1 MTYPISSVP
10 KEWRQHRWVF
20 LPRTSISSFCS
31 LQSQSYRK
39 GLARPGD
46 AEPIL
51 TPLIQVSI
59 SSGHLVALPRVL
71 FQSKLSKVIYVVY
84 VLYFIHI
91 NHETKSIGN
100 RHSILI
106 IICNLAPQ
114 RLSMY
119 RTANKWFKKKLR
131 SLNLVLYLLVSIK
144 VCKSGNSLRQAPT
157 FQPTGN
163 RASWK
168 ERTPHTALTAVHKI
182 HELKR
187 QTAAETGVRDLSLA
201 WKIKTVST
209 KNAFILILSVL
220 ETTHA
225 SLMYTSWKHPRH
237 VFLVED
243 LSPLCSGIK

>member
-1 MTYPISSVP
+1 MKTTEVHVFPNSLFPPFAIF
-10 KEWRQHRWVF
+10 HLWVK
-20 LPRTSISSFCS
+20 PR
-31 LQSQSYRK
+31 
-39 GLARPGD
+39 AGD
-46 AEPIL
+46 AILIL
-51 TPLIQVSI
+51 TPLLQVNI
-59 SSGHLVALPRVL
+59 SFGHLVALHGVL
-71 FQSKLSKVIYVVY
+71 FQSQLSKVIYLVY
-84 VLYFIHI
+84 VLYFTHI

-106 IICNLAPQ
+106 IICNLVPQ

-119 RTANKWFKKKLR
+119 RTANKWFKKKTG

-144 VCKSGNSLRQAPT
+144 VCRSGNSLSKTGST

-163 RASWK
+163 IASWK

-201 WKIKTVST
+201 WKIKTAST
-209 KNAFILILSVL
+209 KNAFILILSLL

-225 SLMYTSWKHPRH
+225 SLMYTSWKHLRY
-237 VFLVED
+237 VFL
-243 LSPLCSGIK
+243 L